1 MIHRR
6 FTLQSAL
13 GQPIHGDLRLPEGN
27 GPHPVVVVCHGFKGF
42 KDWGFHPWLGER
54 LAAAGLAAVHFNF
67 SETAFGCRTAT
78 SRISTPS
85 ARTRSPSSATTS
97 TRSSM
102 PSSQGGWIPR
112 STRPGSASMG
122 HSRGGGIA
130 LLGASER
137 PEVKAL
143 ATWAAVSHFDRIA
156 DEATLAE
163 WRRTGVYEVVNARTG
178 QILPMGLGFLD
189 DILGNRSRLGL
200 LSAARRL
207 ASGWLVVHGSAD
219 ETVPFAEAEELVAAA
234 GGPAR
239 LAAIDGAGH
248 TFGAVHPFAGPTP
261 HLEEAATATLEHFQR
276 ALTVASPAW

>member
-13 GQPIHGDLRLPEGN
+13 GQPIHGDLRLPEGD

-67 SETAFGCRTAT
+67 SRNGVRVPDGDIEDLDAFRKNTLSIERDDLDTVLDAVLAGRLDSSLDP
-78 SRISTPS
+78 SRL
-85 ARTRSPSSATTS
+85 
-97 TRSSM
+97 
-102 PSSQGGWIPR
+102 GL
-112 STRPGSASMG
+112 MG

-178 QILPMGLGFLD
+178 QILPMGLEFLD
-189 DILGNRSRLGL
+189 DVLGNRSRLGL

-207 ASGWLVVHGSAD
+207 ASGWLVAHGTAD
-219 ETVPFAEAEELVAAA
+219 ETVPFAEAGELVAAS
-234 GGPAR
+234 GGSAR

-261 HLEEAATATLEHFQR
+261 HLEATAMSTLDHFR
-276 ALTVASPAW
+276 AVLAVTPPA